1 MCAIEEQHGF
11 LKQVCYDKCDEKDCY
26 DKYNR
31 CHNSNQSYRIEESY
45 MPFDGPKY
53 SLSGEVCSDD
63 PHFYQVCDM
72 RFGVKIPNNEIVCE
86 YYWCKFSYI
95 TLLSPAL
102 ASMGGLL
109 CNGEYDCRN
118 TDLDERGCSDDAE
131 SAEPN
136 RQKTHDKTCDDKC
149 DLFEENCVDEAV
161 CNGYTYGM
169 FCERLNG
176 VIGFVPPSKICNK
189 YSDCINGEDEKI
201 CEVTVTTKDTC
212 LHSVNNYIVP
222 VHNFTRCQNTEIIP
236 ENAIPW
242 QYCLNAIFDQTN
254 CTDEARV
261 GVRCQVNGYQ
271 STVSKYMICLN
282 KDTICDDNFENLCV
296 ALSKTCFVH
305 KSSMCDQTDHC
316 LDRADEMDSICGTM
330 TKETCVRRGGN
341 AGNMKMP
348 LAWLQDGVQDC
359 VDGRDEMNIWP
370 TCGKDKTFRI
380 VQSGEVCEDAFVCPW
395 GEPGYVEL
403 MNLCDGIET
412 CGNENQIC
420 LESRVSK
427 EIKDFVF
434 TSNKGMS
441 KQFSYCLP
449 GIDNIRKLKGE
460 MCIEESFIFP
470 DDDFFGVD
478 TKTFLQLPEEKR
490 DCDHMYGGQYLYTSC
505 TNKCINSSCPL
516 ETIPRYEVCPNQY
529 PKRIGTI
536 ANNEYLAFFTNP
548 HENIYTNS
556 YFVCK
561 NKIKCIDYSQVC
573 DLVKDCGDGSD
584 EAACTNHF
592 QCMPSGDFIPK
603 TQVCNGLFDCMDLS
617 DECNEGCS
625 TEILEGFSLKI
636 LTWIIG
642 TLAVFVNLGT
652 IVRNLGTLKRCRTS
666 VAAVNKSLV
675 ILISLGDALIGCYL
689 FTISIYDGVV
699 FKHSYCRQQIDWK
712 SSTQCSAIGVLSTV
726 GSQLSLFS
734 MTGLSI
740 VRVYGINN
748 SMRISGE
755 ITLKKSLMLMAG
767 VIWIVS
773 AAAAIAVVPIIKTF
787 EDFFVNGVNFAEG
800 LQLFIGTVG
809 KRKLFNVLEA
819 YYGPMKLIVLS
830 WEKINKMVN
839 NMFSHDGNDDLLQQ
853 TRAVGFYGN
862 DGVCLFKYFVQKDDP
877 QRNFVWSILA
887 LNFVC
892 FLFISLSYIFIGLI
906 SRRSSRRLME
916 SNINKEI
923 LKRNRR
929 MNRKIF
935 LIITTDFI
943 CWIPFIIICIFHS
956 LAIVDATPWYSLF
969 SMIILPINSVIN
981 PFLFD
986 STLTNPFRKLV
997 KYISNTTMV
1006 SSLSRELT
1014 VRQQESV
1021 VVILPAGSKEP
1032 IAGLSVREKGQ
1043 QRATSSHL

>member
-1 MCAIEEQHGF
+1 M
-11 LKQVCYDKCDEKDCY
+11 KQVCYDKWCDENKDCY
-26 DKYNR
+26 DKYNL
-31 CHNSNQSYRIEESY
+31 CHNSNQSYVIVESQI
-45 MPFDGPKY
+45 PFDGPKY
-53 SLSGEVCSDD
+53 GLSGEVCSDD

-72 RFGVKIPNNEIVCE
+72 RFEVKITNNEILCE
-86 YYWCKFSYI
+86 FYWCTI
-95 TLLSPAL
+95 NTMTLLTPAL
-102 ASMGGLL
+102 ASMGKIL
-109 CNGEYDCRN
+109 CNGKNDCRN
-118 TDLDERGCSDDAE
+118 TDIDEKGCSDDAE
-131 SAEPN
+131 SVQPN
-136 RQKTHDKTCDDKC
+136 RQKTPHITCDGKC
-149 DLFEENCVDEAV
+149 DITSQECADEAV

-169 FCERLNG
+169 FCEKKLHYTYQ
-176 VIGFVPPSKICNK
+176 FLAPSLICNK
-189 YSDCINGEDEKI
+189 ESNCRNGEDEKI
-201 CEVTVTTKDTC
+201 CEVTETTKDTC
-212 LHSVNNYIVP
+212 LHAVWNHIVP
-222 VHNFTRCQNTEIIP
+222 VYNFTRCLNTEIIP
-236 ENAIPW
+236 KMSHTW
-242 QYCLNAIFDQTN
+242 QYCQNAIFDQTN
-254 CTDEARV
+254 CTDIARV

-271 STVSKYMICLN
+271 STVSKYMSCQN

-305 KSSMCDQTDHC
+305 KSSICDQTDHC
-316 LDRADEMDSICGTM
+316 LDRADETDSICGTM
-330 TKETCVRRGGN
+330 TKETCIRRGGN
-341 AGNMKMP
+341 AGNITMP
-348 LAWLQDGVQDC
+348 LAWLQDRVQDC

-395 GEPGYVEL
+395 NEPGYVEL
-403 MNLCDGIET
+403 ANLCDGIET

-420 LESRVSK
+420 FESRASK
-427 EIKDFVF
+427 EIEEFVF
-434 TSNKGMS
+434 TSNKGLS

-449 GIDNIRKLKGE
+449 GIDNIRKLKGD
-460 MCIEESFIFP
+460 MCFEESFIFP
-470 DDDFFGVD
+470 DNDFFGVD
-478 TKTFLQLPEEKR
+478 TKTFLQLPVEKR
-490 DCDHMYGGQYLYTSC
+490 DCDHMYGEQYLYTSC

-516 ETIPRYEVCPNQY
+516 ETVPRYEVCPNQY
-529 PKRIGTI
+529 PERIGTI
-536 ANNEYLAFFTNP
+536 ANNEYLVFFTNP
-548 HENIYTNS
+548 HETIYSNS

-617 DECNEGCS
+617 DECNKGCS
-625 TEILEGFSLKI
+625 TEILEGVSLKI

-642 TLAVFVNLGT
+642 ILAIFANLGT
-652 IVRNLGTLKRCRTS
+652 IVSNLGNLKRCKTS
-666 VAAVNKSLV
+666 VAVVNKSLV
-675 ILISLGDALIGCYL
+675 ILIALGDSFLGCYL
-689 FTISIYDGVV
+689 FIISIYDGVV

-712 SSTQCSAIGVLSTV
+712 ASTQCSAIGVLCTV

-740 VRVYGINN
+740 VRVYGINK

-755 ITLKKSLMLMAG
+755 LTLKKGLVLMAG

-773 AAAAIAVVPIIKTF
+773 ASAAIALVPIIKTF
-787 EDFFVNGVNFAEG
+787 EDFYVNGVKFDER

-809 KRKLFNVLEA
+809 KQKIFNVLEA
-819 YYGPMKLIVLS
+819 YYGQMKLNVLS
-830 WEKINKMVN
+830 WENINEMVN
-839 NMFSHDGNDDLLQQ
+839 RMFSHDGNEDIFQQ

-887 LNFVC
+887 LNFAC
-892 FLFISLSYIFIGLI
+892 FLFISLSYVSIGLI
-906 SRRSSRRLME
+906 SSRSSRSLMK
-916 SNINKEI
+916 SKTNKKI
-923 LKRNRR
+923 LKRNQR

-956 LAIVDATPWYSLF
+956 LGILDATPWYSLF

-986 STLTNPFRKLV
+986 STLTSSLRKLL
-997 KYISNTTMV
+997 KHISNTTMI
-1006 SSLSRELT
+1006 SIRGRELT
-1014 VRQQESV
+1014 VSQQEIA
-1021 VVILPAGSKEP
+1021 VIRPAGSKEP
-1032 IAGLSVREKGQ
+1032 IAGLPVREKEQ
-1043 QRATSSHL
+1043 QRSTSHR